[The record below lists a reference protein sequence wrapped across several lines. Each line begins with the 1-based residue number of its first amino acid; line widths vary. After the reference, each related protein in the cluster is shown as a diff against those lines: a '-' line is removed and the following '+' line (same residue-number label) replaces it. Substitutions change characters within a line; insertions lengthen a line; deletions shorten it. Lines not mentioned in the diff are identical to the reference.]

1 MSAMKGVLKNT
12 CDDARI
18 EIHPAPE
25 NPVQKFCRKLKA
37 FEADTRGNVTILS
50 GLAITMLLA
59 FASLGAEYGAGLLL
73 QSENQRIANS
83 AAFIAATYCGN
94 NSQCSTST
102 TLNTATAI
110 AQNIGALNGIPS
122 ADVTPTIVTSPSGMS
137 GAEALQIK
145 VSTTKLL
152 MITPIE
158 GAPNFLSLTALS
170 YGQIGATANASAS
183 ACIVSLSAATGI
195 SLSGGVSLSAPT
207 CGVATNNTLTVPCGT
222 TLTAQTISYDTTA
235 PTVGCSNMTPRRRG
249 QGGGHRSA
257 RGNFSSD
264 HGRGATSTVT
274 AMTNPAAPTVTV
286 SAASGGTTWP
296 SALTNLGWSPTTT
309 KTDATTGCT
318 ATWNS
323 SSSAWTISGCKAGT
337 YNISTAV
344 VSGPGMNFM
353 PGGPSSSVYNFNV
366 AVNTNYTTSS
376 FGPGT
381 YNFLQ
386 AVTASG
392 TTAFGVGS
400 IPSGTTTFGTGTYNF
415 ASTLTTAGTTVF
427 GAGNFN
433 FAQGVTVAGTT
444 IFGAASAPASGATI
458 ATTTFATGTYT
469 YNFAKGLTAGGGATT
484 AFNYGTFN
492 FGPTSA
498 SCTGGY
504 SYSIC
509 NTSTLLTFEGPSTF
523 TASSGIY
530 SGGGTVLTLGSGSSS
545 NSYQIGKAG
554 DGNALNFGGGPTVT
568 FGDATCAG
576 CVFQLNGNLVNAGG
590 SCTIISAAAEHDIN
604 GSMNVQG
611 GTVLGTGVYTLA
623 GYFGAGINAGGAV
636 TCPVNGVNTG
646 RRRVWKRRHNHLWR
660 QRHCLYERRAQL
672 RLLCLRRLHGLHA
685 SSSDHRRPGESRRRR
700 PFDRRHGRGR
710 VLWRRRL
717 RRNRVWSDLLSDRRV
732 LHVRRRQCRQRRQ
745 RMPGNRR
752 EYSHAHRRNRGG
764 VQLHHRGHGHQLL
777 LLVDHRRGSSNS
789 RF

>member
-1 MSAMKGVLKNT
+1 M
-12 CDDARI
+12 
-18 EIHPAPE
+18 
-25 NPVQKFCRKLKA
+25 QKFCRELKA

-83 AAFIAATYCGN
+83 AAFIAASYCGA
-94 NSQCSTST
+94 NSQCSTTT

-110 AQNIGALNGIPS
+110 AQNIGALNGIPA
-122 ADVTPTIVTSPSGMS
+122 ADVTPSVVTSPSGIS

-170 YGQIGATANASAS
+170 YGQIGATTNVSANA
-183 ACIVSLSAATGI
+183 CVISLSAATGI
-195 SLSGGVSLSAPT
+195 SLSGGVSLSAPS

-222 TLTAQTISYDTTA
+222 HLTASSISYDTTA
-235 PTVGCSNMTPRRRG
+235 PTVGCSNMTPAAAVKAAVTDPLAGTSQVITAEGRL
-249 QGGGHRSA
+249 SA
-257 RGNFSSD
+257 
-264 HGRGATSTVT
+264 VT
-274 AMTNPAAPTVTV
+274 AMTNPTAPTVTV

-296 SALTNLGWSPTTT
+296 SALTNLGYYPTTT
-309 KTDATTGCT
+309 VTDATTGCS
-318 ATWNS
+318 ASWNS
-323 SSSAWTISGCKAGT
+323 SSSVWTITGCRAGT
-337 YNISTAV
+337 YNINTAIV
-344 VSGPGMNFM
+344 NGPAMNFM
-353 PGGPSSSVYNFNV
+353 PGGSSSSVYNFNV

-392 TTAFGVGS
+392 TTAFGVES

-415 ASTLTTAGTTVF
+415 GSTLTTAGTTVF

-433 FAQGVTVAGTT
+433 FAQGVTVGGTT
-444 IFGAASAPASGATI
+444 IFGAATAPASGATPS
-458 ATTTFATGTYT
+458 TTTFATTGTYT

-498 SCTGGY
+498 SCTNGY
-504 SYSIC
+504 AYSIC

-523 TASSGIY
+523 TTSSGIY

-545 NSYQIGKAG
+545 NSYKIGKAG

-568 FGDATCAG
+568 FGDATCSG

-636 TCPVNGVNTG
+636 TCTIPNYNGTTSSSSQAVGVYGYGVTITYGADAIAYTSGGLSYGFYVSAGFTDFTLLAPTSSSAATENLVVAGPLTGGTAAGVFFGAGASNAIVSGAVYSPTGAFYMSGGASVGNGANGCLEIVANTVTLTG
-646 RRRVWKRRHNHLWR
+646 GT
-660 QRHCLYERRAQL
+660 AA
-672 RLLCLRRLHGLHA
+672 A
-685 SSSDHRRPGESRRRR
+685 SSCITAVTGTSSSSSSGAPTKI
-700 PFDRRHGRGR
+700 
-710 VLWRRRL
+710 
-717 RRNRVWSDLLSDRRV
+717 
-732 LHVRRRQCRQRRQ
+732 
-745 RMPGNRR
+745 
-752 EYSHAHRRNRGG
+752 
-764 VQLHHRGHGHQLL
+764 VQ
-777 LLVDHRRGSSNS
+777 
-789 RF
+789 

>member
-1 MSAMKGVLKNT
+1 VRGSKSFRRRRT
-12 CDDARI
+12 RR
-18 EIHPAPE
+18 E
-25 NPVQKFCRKLKA
+25 KFCRKLKA

-73 QSENQRIANS
+73 QSENQRIADS
-83 AAFIAATYCGN
+83 AAFIAATYCAN

-110 AQNIGALNGIPS
+110 AQNIGALNAIPA
-122 ADVTPTIVTSPSGMS
+122 ADVTPTIVTSPSGTS

-170 YGQIGATANASAS
+170 YGQIGATANVSAS
-183 ACIVSLSAATGI
+183 ACVVSLSATTGI
-195 SLSGGVSLSAPT
+195 SLSGGVSLSAPN

-222 TLTAQTISYDTTA
+222 HLTAQSISYNTTA
-235 PTVGCSNMTPRRRG
+235 PSVGCSNMTPAAAVKAAVTDPLAGTSQVSTAEGRL
-249 QGGGHRSA
+249 SA
-257 RGNFSSD
+257 VN
-264 HGRGATSTVT
+264 
-274 AMTNPAAPTVTV
+274 AMTNPTAPTVTV
-286 SAASGGTTWP
+286 SAASGGTAWP
-296 SALTNLGWSPTTT
+296 AALTNLGWSPTTT
-309 KTDATTGCT
+309 KTDATTHCT

-323 SSSAWTISGCKAGT
+323 GSSAWTISGCTAGT
-337 YNISTAV
+337 YNINTAV
-344 VSGPGMNFM
+344 VNGPGMNFM
-353 PGGPSSSVYNFNV
+353 PGGSSSSVYNFNV
-366 AVNTNYTTSS
+366 AINTSYTTSS

-392 TTAFGVGS
+392 TTAFGVAS
-400 IPSGTTTFGTGTYNF
+400 TTSGTTTFGTGNYNF
-415 ASTLTTAGTTVF
+415 GSTLTTAGTTVF

-433 FAQGVTVAGTT
+433 FAHGVTVAGTT
-444 IFGAASAPASGATI
+444 IFGAATAPASGATPS
-458 ATTTFATGTYT
+458 TTTFATTGTYT
-469 YNFAKGLTAGGGATT
+469 YNFAQGLTAGGGATT

-504 SYSIC
+504 AYSIC

-523 TASSGIY
+523 TTSSGIY

-576 CVFQLNGNLVNAGG
+576 CVFQLNGNLINAGG

-636 TCPVNGVNTG
+636 TCTIPNYNGTTSSSSQAVGVYGHGVTITYGADAIAYTSGGLSYGFYVSAGFTNFTLLAPSTGSTADLVVAGPLTGGTAAGVFFGAGASNAIVSGAMYSPTGAFYMSGGATVGNGANGCLEIIANTVTLTG
-646 RRRVWKRRHNHLWR
+646 GT
-660 QRHCLYERRAQL
+660 AA
-672 RLLCLRRLHGLHA
+672 A
-685 SSSDHRRPGESRRRR
+685 SSCITAVTGTSSSSSSIPAGI
-700 PFDRRHGRGR
+700 
-710 VLWRRRL
+710 
-717 RRNRVWSDLLSDRRV
+717 
-732 LHVRRRQCRQRRQ
+732 
-745 RMPGNRR
+745 
-752 EYSHAHRRNRGG
+752 
-764 VQLHHRGHGHQLL
+764 VQ
-777 LLVDHRRGSSNS
+777 
-789 RF
+789 

>member
-1 MSAMKGVLKNT
+1 MSALKGVLKNT

-37 FEADTRGNVTILS
+37 FEADTRGSVTILS

-73 QSENQRIANS
+73 QSENQRIADS

-122 ADVTPTIVTSPSGMS
+122 ADVTPTIVTSPSGVS
-137 GAEALQIK
+137 GAEALQVK

-235 PTVGCSNMTPRRRG
+235 PTVGCSNMTPAAAVKAAVTDPLAG
-249 QGGGHRSA
+249 TSQVTTA
-257 RGNFSSD
+257 E
-264 HGRGATSTVT
+264 GRLSTVT

-392 TTAFGVGS
+392 TTAFGVES
-400 IPSGTTTFGTGTYNF
+400 VPSGTTTFGTGTYNF

-433 FAQGVTVAGTT
+433 
-444 IFGAASAPASGATI
+444 S
-458 ATTTFATGTYT
+458 
-469 YNFAKGLTAGGGATT
+469 LTA
-484 AFNYGTFN
+484 
-492 FGPTSA
+492 
-498 SCTGGY
+498 
-504 SYSIC
+504 
-509 NTSTLLTFEGPSTF
+509 
-523 TASSGIY
+523 
-530 SGGGTVLTLGSGSSS
+530 
-545 NSYQIGKAG
+545 
-554 DGNALNFGGGPTVT
+554 
-568 FGDATCAG
+568 
-576 CVFQLNGNLVNAGG
+576 
-590 SCTIISAAAEHDIN
+590 
-604 GSMNVQG
+604 
-611 GTVLGTGVYTLA
+611 
-623 GYFGAGINAGGAV
+623 
-636 TCPVNGVNTG
+636 
-646 RRRVWKRRHNHLWR
+646 
-660 QRHCLYERRAQL
+660 
-672 RLLCLRRLHGLHA
+672 
-685 SSSDHRRPGESRRRR
+685 
-700 PFDRRHGRGR
+700 
-710 VLWRRRL
+710 
-717 RRNRVWSDLLSDRRV
+717 
-732 LHVRRRQCRQRRQ
+732 
-745 RMPGNRR
+745 
-752 EYSHAHRRNRGG
+752 
-764 VQLHHRGHGHQLL
+764 
-777 LLVDHRRGSSNS
+777 
-789 RF
+789 